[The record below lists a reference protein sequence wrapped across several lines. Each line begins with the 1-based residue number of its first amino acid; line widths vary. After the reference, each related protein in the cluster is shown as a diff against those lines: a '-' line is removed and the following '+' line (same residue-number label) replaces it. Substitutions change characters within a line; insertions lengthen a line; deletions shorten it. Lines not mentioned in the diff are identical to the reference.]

1 MASKDM
7 GGMRGAGSM
16 ARGMGPYG
24 KGGAKPTGRA
34 KPSSKPQPRGDA
46 NIRGKIIR
54 GGVSG
59 TMPKRLFDSKWK
71 QLEKSN
77 GYGRITASRT
87 EMTQLRKQGRMFKAA
102 APTVS
107 PRQKPVPVK
116 PSAKKGRR

>member
-7 GGMRGAGSM
+7 GGMRGSGAT
-16 ARGMGPYG
+16 ARGMGQYG

-34 KPSSKPQPRGDA
+34 KPSSKPQPKGDA
-46 NIRGKIIR
+46 NIRSKIIKIKA
-54 GGVSG
+54 GGN
-59 TMPKRLFDSKWK
+59 MPKRLFDSKWK
-71 QLEKSN
+71 QLEKSD
-77 GYGRITASRT
+77 GYGRLGPYRT
-87 EMTQLRKQGRMFKAA
+87 ETTSLRKQGRMFKAA